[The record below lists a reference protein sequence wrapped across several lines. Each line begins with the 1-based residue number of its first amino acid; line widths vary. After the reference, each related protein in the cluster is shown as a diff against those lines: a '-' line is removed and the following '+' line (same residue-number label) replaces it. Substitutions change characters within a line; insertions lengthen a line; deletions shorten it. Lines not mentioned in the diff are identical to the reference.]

1 MKTKETV
8 KVCRAGIPPAAVCP
22 TALTLP
28 ERSVVLWVLDVL
40 EKAWGMG
47 KLSPVKAHEDPVD
60 GLIVTILSQNTNDKN
75 RDRAF
80 AQLKLRFSSWEEAA
94 ASSIEELASTIRAA
108 GLGEVK
114 ARYINQAL
122 KRIKERFGEYSLK
135 GMKSWDKD
143 KAKSFLLSLPGVGP
157 KTAACVLLFELG
169 QPAFPVDTHITR
181 VCKRIGWAPQ
191 SATPEDIQSIME
203 VAIPQ
208 EQYYGAHLNIIEHG
222 RHICT
227 ARKPACPSCP
237 VISCCGFAEKTQKG
251 GGQRA
256 PSFFSS
262 CD

>member
-1 MKTKETV
+1 VKTKETV
-8 KVCRAGIPPAAVCP
+8 KVCQAGISPAAVRP
-22 TALTLP
+22 MALAVP
-28 ERSVVLWVLDVL
+28 ERSDVLWVLDVL
-40 EKAWGMG
+40 EETWRME
-47 KLSPVKAHEDPVD
+47 KLSPVKAHEDPLD

-80 AQLKLRFSSWEEAA
+80 AQLKSRFSSWEETA
-94 ASSIEELASTIRAA
+94 ASGIEELASTIRAA

-122 KRIKERFGEYSLK
+122 KGIKERFGEYSLK

-143 KAKSFLLSLPGVGP
+143 KAKTFLLSLPGVGP

-181 VCKRIGWAPQ
+181 VCKRIGWAPW
-191 SATPEDIQSIME
+191 SATPEDVQSIME
-203 VAIPQ
+203 AVIPQ
-208 EQYYGAHLNIIEHG
+208 ERYYGAHLNIIEHG

-237 VISCCGFAEKTQKG
+237 VISCCEFAEKTQRG
-251 GGQRA
+251 EG
-256 PSFFSS
+256 
-262 CD
+262 